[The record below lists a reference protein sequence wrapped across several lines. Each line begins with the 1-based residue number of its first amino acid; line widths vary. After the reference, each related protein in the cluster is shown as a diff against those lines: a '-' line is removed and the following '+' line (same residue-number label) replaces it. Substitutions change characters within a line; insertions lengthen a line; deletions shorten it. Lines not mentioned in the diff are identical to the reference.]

1 MNTLSNSQFIRKK
14 PTIDTI
20 FELQNSINLSNPRED
35 TQGNLYVCSDSGEI
49 IKFEDDGDYQT
60 YLTLGGI
67 PKSMSFS
74 SSSLYIA
81 DIANKV
87 IYEKKMIIKI

>member
-35 TQGNLYVCSDSGEI
+35 LKEI
-49 IKFEDDGDYQT
+49 Y
-60 YLTLGGI
+60 
-67 PKSMSFS
+67 MSVP
-74 SSSLYIA
+74 I
-81 DIANKV
+81 V
-87 IYEKKMIIKI
+87 EK